1 MTLNLSKLFL
11 IRPLSS
17 FSFTYDLMRSF
28 ITQTEETIQVSI
40 DKFNADG
47 PEQHEIEIDASENIY
62 QYTEIY
68 MGLDSHSV
76 ELGDIFTSHFPSLQR
91 RSAFL
96 TLFGT
101 YEHEIDKL
109 CSNYAKNH
117 ETNVNLSDMK
127 GSGLERAHLFIKK
140 VIGLNDSASFSK
152 LRQIVKLR
160 NACAHNDA
168 RYVENDGQEMIQLRK
183 LMIAQSD
190 CFSEDGKQVLF
201 HHGALEFVLKCFDEY
216 IKEIESI
223 LEPT

>member
-76 ELGDIFTSHFPSLQR
+76 ELGDIFTSL
-91 RSAFL
+91 
-96 TLFGT
+96 
-101 YEHEIDKL
+101 
-109 CSNYAKNH
+109 KNTTFH
-117 ETNVNLSDMK
+117 
-127 GSGLERAHLFIKK
+127 
-140 VIGLNDSASFSK
+140 IG
-152 LRQIVKLR
+152 
-160 NACAHNDA
+160 
-168 RYVENDGQEMIQLRK
+168 
-183 LMIAQSD
+183 
-190 CFSEDGKQVLF
+190 
-201 HHGALEFVLKCFDEY
+201 
-216 IKEIESI
+216 
-223 LEPT
+223 